1 MCIFAH
7 PKRKNVSRFAL
18 HRSFFHTDSPM
29 VEIMQPLNRD
39 ELMAF
44 LNEMLEAERA
54 GAKALLHISKEAK
67 EEQAAALAMA
77 VHHDEARWCAMLTA
91 AIRLNG
97 GNPSQA
103 TGAFYEKVLAIPDAK
118 ARLAFVNRG
127 QSWVVKKLKEAIPR
141 IADEHLAKDFTVM
154 LASHE
159 ENIAKV
165 NASGFAG

>member
-1 MCIFAH
+1 
-7 PKRKNVSRFAL
+7 
-18 HRSFFHTDSPM
+18 
-29 VEIMQPLNRD
+29 MQHYTRD
-39 ELMAF
+39 ELLAF

-54 GAKALLHISKEAK
+54 GAKALLHISKEA
-67 EEQAAALAMA
+67 QDTTVAALAMA

-103 TGAFYEKVLAIPDAK
+103 TGAFYEKVLAITDAK

-127 QSWVVKKLKEAIPR
+127 QGWVVKKLKEAIPR
-141 IADEHLAKDFTVM
+141 IADGHLAKDLDVM

-165 NASGFAG
+165 NNSGLAG